1 VIKEF
6 STEVI
11 NEIGFY
17 VYRLIDPRN
26 GNTFYI
32 GKGKGNRVFAHMNGA
47 LAFEGDEDEA
57 SEKIGTI
64 RDIHQN
70 GLDVIHVIHRHGLD
84 SDTALEVEAALIDA
98 FPGLSNEA
106 GGRGNRERGAM
117 NALQVQNIYKAEVI
131 NEITDKCILIKIKQ
145 GSIDRFNGNLSE
157 AIYKATRAAWKM
169 NIARAEKAKYVL
181 SVMDGVVKAVYC
193 DLKWSVHKEDE
204 SRLEFDG
211 KAAPEEIRAKYIGK
225 RIPTEYRKQ
234 GLASPCLYVNC

>member
-1 VIKEF
+1 MIHEF

-32 GKGKGNRVFAHMNGA
+32 GKGKGNMVFAHMNGA
-47 LAFEGDEDEA
+47 MAFESDEDEA

-64 RDIHQN
+64 REIHQS
-70 GLDVIHVIHRHGLD
+70 GLSVIHVIHRHGLD

-106 GGRGNRERGAM
+106 GGRGSRERGAM
-117 NALQVQNIYKAEVI
+117 NALQIQNIYKAE
-131 NEITDKCILIKIKQ
+131 EITEIADKCIIIKIKQ
-145 GSIDRFNGNLSE
+145 WSVDRYDGSFAD
-157 AIYKATRAAWKM
+157 AIYAATRAAWKM
-169 NIARAEKAKYVL
+169 SMTRAKKADYVL
-181 SVMDGVVKAVYC
+181 SVMDGVVRAVYC
-193 DLKWSVHKEDE
+193 DMQWKNHVERDG
-204 SRLEFDG
+204 RLEFDG
-211 KAAPEEIRAKYIGK
+211 KAAPDDISAKYIGK
-225 RIPTEYRKQ
+225 RIPLEYRKQ

>member
-1 VIKEF
+1 MINEF

-17 VYRLIDPRN
+17 VYWLIDPRN

-57 SEKIGTI
+57 SEKMGTI
-64 RDIHQN
+64 REIHQS
-70 GLDVIHVIHRHGLD
+70 GLSVIHVIHRHGLD

-106 GGRGNRERGAM
+106 GGRGSRERGAM
-117 NALQVQNIYKAEVI
+117 NALQIQSIYKAEEI
-131 NEITDKCILIKIKQ
+131 GEITDKCIIIKIKQ
-145 GSIDRFNGNLSE
+145 WSVDRYDGSFSD
-157 AIYKATRAAWKM
+157 AIFAATRSAWKLSM
-169 NIARAEKAKYVL
+169 KKAKKADYVL
-181 SVMDGVVKAVYC
+181 AVMNGVVRAVYS
-193 DLKWSVHKEDE
+193 DMEWKPHKERDG
-204 SRLEFDG
+204 RLEFDG
-211 KAAPEEIRAKYIGK
+211 NEASESITSKYIGK
-225 RIPTEYRKQ
+225 RIPPEYRKQ